1 MVSHLINVQIG
12 KTNETTLFKELHVYI
27 EEFIAFPTKPL
38 IHFNTMSLRTCSSFA
53 LTQSLLARS
62 PAGALGPYL
71 TWTYERGLKDILD
84 HHKKMYEA
92 GELTTNA
99 LDDYLG
105 LLWWLEDGGKRCA
118 KLTGSDFKAVQSWL
132 CHHALS

>member
-92 GELTTNA
+92 
-99 LDDYLG
+99 
-105 LLWWLEDGGKRCA
+105 
-118 KLTGSDFKAVQSWL
+118 
-132 CHHALS
+132 